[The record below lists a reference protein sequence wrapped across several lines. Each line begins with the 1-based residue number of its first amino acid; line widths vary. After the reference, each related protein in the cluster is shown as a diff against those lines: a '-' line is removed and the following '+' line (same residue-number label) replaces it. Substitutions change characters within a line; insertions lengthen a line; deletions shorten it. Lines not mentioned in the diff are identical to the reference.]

1 MDTKQI
7 KFGEWIEKGLQIY
20 KENIGVLILSSLV
33 AVVLSCVTFGVLAGP
48 MMAGLV
54 LIALQLIDQKGSKP
68 EVGKVFQG
76 FTFFLQSF
84 LFMLVWGGIMVVA
97 GLLLNLILCV
107 GMVLAY
113 VLTIALSTLLMFA
126 MFMIVDK
133 GLAFWPASMASLNEV
148 KANFWP
154 LLGFYVVSSLLS
166 GVGSIL
172 CGIGVVITL
181 PIGLCACAVAY
192 RDLFPKA
199 VPPVAP
205 VASPAA

>member
-1 MDTKQI
+1 M
-7 KFGEWIEKGLQIY
+7 
-20 KENIGVLILSSLV
+20 LIVAALV
-33 AVVLSCVTFGVLAGP
+33 AVLLSCVTLGILAGP

-54 LIALQLIDQKGSKP
+54 LIALQLVDQKGSKP

-76 FTFFLQSF
+76 FTYFLPAF
-84 LFMLVWGGIMVVA
+84 LFVLVWGAILVVA

-113 VLTIALSTLLMFA
+113 ALGLALSTLLMFG

-133 GLAFWPASMASLNEV
+133 GMAFWPASMASLNEV
-148 KANFWP
+148 KSNFWP

-181 PIGLCACAVAY
+181 PIGLCMCAVAY
-192 RDLFPKA
+192 RELFPKGEA
-199 VPPVAP
+199 
-205 VASPAA
+205 PAAPSAPTGA